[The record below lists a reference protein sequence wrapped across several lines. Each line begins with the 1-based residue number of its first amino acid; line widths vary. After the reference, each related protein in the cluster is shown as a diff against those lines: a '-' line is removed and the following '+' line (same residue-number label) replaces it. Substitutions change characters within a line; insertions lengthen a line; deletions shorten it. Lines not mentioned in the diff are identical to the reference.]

1 MDIQAQI
8 EEFYDVV
15 IIGAGPVGG
24 YLGWKF
30 KELGHTVLIV
40 EEHSEIGRP
49 FQCAGLVNPGA
60 MKKVPMND
68 TILTPIWG
76 ARINSP
82 NGTTVDIG
90 SPERIRTWSV
100 CRKKFD
106 EGVVRLAVESGA
118 DIILNSK
125 PTKLDIEEDSYLV
138 GL

>member
-1 MDIQAQI
+1 MNVQAQV

-60 MKKVPMND
+60 MERVPMKN

-82 NGTTVDIG
+82 NGITVDWITRKDSNLG
-90 SPERIRTWSV
+90 RFAGRNLMRVLSV
-100 CRKKFD
+100 
-106 EGVVRLAVESGA
+106 L
-118 DIILNSK
+118 L
-125 PTKLDIEEDSYLV
+125 
-138 GL
+138 